1 MPNDL
6 KIDIRHVKLIVRWHK
21 MWLARRSEFWPRKWI
36 PCPNLALVWYMA
48 CYFSFELGPT
58 WMWKREKSY
67 FFFTKSARAHLLWSI
82 LNCILQIQYILVS
95 SHAKIGVLRQCLVM
109 FNHCLNSPGSK
120 TTYALPFLGGI
131 KYQKGEKNSNFFLP
145 RSSKIIPPT

>member
-1 MPNDL
+1 MTQNVTSAPVRILTSEMNSVSQFGFSL
-6 KIDIRHVKLIVRWHK
+6 IYGMLLFFWIR
-21 MWLARRSEFWPRKWI
+21 
-36 PCPNLALVWYMA
+36 PNLNVK
-48 CYFSFELGPT
+48 T
-58 WMWKREKSY
+58 WKVV

-82 LNCILQIQYILVS
+82 LNCILQIKYILVS

>member
-1 MPNDL
+1 MTQNVTSAPVRILTSEMNSVSQFGFSL
-6 KIDIRHVKLIVRWHK
+6 IYGMLLFFWIR
-21 MWLARRSEFWPRKWI
+21 
-36 PCPNLALVWYMA
+36 PNLNVK
-48 CYFSFELGPT
+48 T
-58 WMWKREKSY
+58 WKVV

-95 SHAKIGVLRQCLVM
+95 SHAKIGILRQCLVM

>member
-1 MPNDL
+1 MTQNVTSAPVRILTSEMNSVSQFGFSL
-6 KIDIRHVKLIVRWHK
+6 IYGMLLFFWIR
-21 MWLARRSEFWPRKWI
+21 
-36 PCPNLALVWYMA
+36 PNLNVK
-48 CYFSFELGPT
+48 T
-58 WMWKREKSY
+58 WKVV

-95 SHAKIGVLRQCLVM
+95 SHAKIGVLRQSLVM

>member
-1 MPNDL
+1 MTQNVTSVPVRILTSEMNSVSQFGFSL
-6 KIDIRHVKLIVRWHK
+6 IYGMLLFFWIR
-21 MWLARRSEFWPRKWI
+21 
-36 PCPNLALVWYMA
+36 PNLNVK
-48 CYFSFELGPT
+48 T
-58 WMWKREKSY
+58 WKVV

-95 SHAKIGVLRQCLVM
+95 LHAKISVLWQCLVM

>member
-1 MPNDL
+1 MTQNVTSAPVRILTSEMNSVSQFGFSL
-6 KIDIRHVKLIVRWHK
+6 IYGMLLFFWIR
-21 MWLARRSEFWPRKWI
+21 
-36 PCPNLALVWYMA
+36 PNLNVK
-48 CYFSFELGPT
+48 T
-58 WMWKREKSY
+58 WKVV